1 MAEGFKINE
10 GKLEILEVNG
20 VDKWV
25 KRCAEA
31 RLKVDQEREKPR
43 EERDFAQIREWK
55 NIFYVKTIVCNCYCY
70 IPDEAFKGDK
80 NVQELISD
88 NKISI
93 KKEAFAGCTDLR
105 KVSIPKVD
113 SVGVKAFEGCSNLN
127 ELDISG
133 VEGIGEE
140 AFAGCTALKI
150 VNVPNVEAIQK
161 NAFQGCDNLEKIE
174 GLGKI
179 KDVNSLYE
187 LGCSKE
193 LFKGNELIKLSEL
206 KGSYKESNSNI
217 YADALHAK
225 YKNFKLKCNSMCTNG
240 KAKEGAFKE
249 CARYFMEK
257 VLKPMTTGENVKFKT
272 QVEKLLKSNSEVKIS
287 KNYFSDF
294 NQLVLKNC
302 LNVLNSVSEATT
314 LYPVA
319 AVPSCSIE
327 EKVENEVKKLQL
339 DIKNYVLKKY
349 NGLLSAGL
357 KSWEVSKYFGE
368 YFRILLGFAGLEKL
382 KDINAK
388 EVKRNKYH
396 STFGLGGGGLD
407 LLVMVKECELK

>member
-1 MAEGFKINE
+1 MAKFFELDASDKNNK
-10 GKLEILEVNG
+10 KLIIGNLIGATEWMEFRQKMEKDPEN
-20 VDKWV
+20 
-25 KRCAEA
+25 AEY
-31 RLKVDQEREKPR
+31 KPYR
-43 EERDFAQIREWK
+43 
-55 NIFYVKTIVCNCYCY
+55 YVKCVEVHGDFT
-70 IPDEAFKGDK
+70 IPDHAFE
-80 NVQELISD
+80 NFIRLTEVISTGPGLGVGRSAFEGCESLQTVNAPKLD
-88 NKISI
+88 FIGAK
-93 KKEAFAGCTDLR
+93 AFA
-105 KVSIPKVD
+105 
-113 SVGVKAFEGCSNLN
+113 GCSNLN

-187 LGCSKE
+187 LGCSEK

-206 KGSYKESNSNI
+206 KGSYKESDSNI
-217 YADALHAK
+217 YADTLHAE

-240 KAKEGAFKE
+240 KAKKGAFKE

-257 VLKPMTTGENVKFKT
+257 VLKPMTRDEEVKFKT
-272 QVEKLLKSNSEVKIS
+272 QVENLLESNSEVKIS

-294 NQLVLKNC
+294 NQLVLKKC
-302 LNVLNSVSEATT
+302 LNVLNSVSKATT
-314 LYPVA
+314 LYRVA

-327 EKVENEVKKLQL
+327 EKVEDEVKKLQL

-357 KSWEVSKYFGE
+357 KS
-368 YFRILLGFAGLEKL
+368 
-382 KDINAK
+382 
-388 EVKRNKYH
+388 
-396 STFGLGGGGLD
+396 
-407 LLVMVKECELK
+407 